1 MWNHRLTVDTSM
13 ISHPRRS
20 GFTLIELLVVITVIA
35 VLVALLLP
43 AVQNARE
50 SARRT
55 QCRNNL
61 KQFGVALHNYVSTH
75 RVLPPGYLYKPS
87 PAGNAMGF
95 GWGALILPMLEQG
108 TLHRQLD
115 FGRPVWDNANTAA
128 RMRHLAAFL
137 CPTDPISETAFVTM
151 GGPPAEQYAMG
162 CYVANFGPP
171 DLDANQ
177 EQRTGVFS
185 RNSSTRLGQISDGL
199 SNTLFT
205 GERVNGL
212 FRLAGVHGVHFAY
225 ETTWCCAVREA
236 SDPTDDHGHMVLFQ
250 TSHPPN
256 DSLSDDRDVSSA
268 HESVSHFLMGDGR
281 VRGLS
286 VNMNLAVYQALSTRA
301 GNENIADE

>member
-1 MWNHRLTVDTSM
+1 M

-20 GFTLIELLVVITVIA
+20 GFTLIELLVVIAVIA
-35 VLVALLLP
+35 ILIALLLP
-43 AVQNARE
+43 AVQSARE
-50 SARRT
+50 AARRT

-61 KQFGVALHNYVSTH
+61 KQFGLALHNYAAAH
-75 RVLPPGYLYKPS
+75 RVLPPGYLYKTD

-95 GWGALILPMLEQG
+95 GWGALILPGLDQR
-108 TLHRQLD
+108 TVHRLCNFD
-115 FGRPVWDNANTAA
+115 RPVWDNANTNA
-128 RMRHLAAFL
+128 RMRHLPTFL
-137 CPTDPISETAFVTM
+137 CPTDPISENGFVNM

-177 EQRTGVFS
+177 EQRDGVFS
-185 RNSSTRLGQISDGL
+185 RNSVTQLGHITDGL
-199 SNTLFT
+199 SNTLFV

-212 FRLAGVHGVHFAY
+212 FRLSGIHTVHFAY

-256 DSLSDDRDVSSA
+256 DALSDDRDVSSA
-268 HESVSHFLMGDGR
+268 HETVAHFLMGDGR

-301 GNENIADE
+301 GNENVASE